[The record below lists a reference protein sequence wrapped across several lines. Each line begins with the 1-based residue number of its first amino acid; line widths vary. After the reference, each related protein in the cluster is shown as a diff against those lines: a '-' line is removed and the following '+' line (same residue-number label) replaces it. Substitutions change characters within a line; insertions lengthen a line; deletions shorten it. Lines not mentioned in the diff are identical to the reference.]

1 MQRGLIDR
9 STRLLN
15 LSLAPCVLLGLLGGR
30 WIVRRI
36 PQRAFESVLLIFSA
50 VAAIRLIAF

>member
-1 MQRGLIDR
+1 
-9 STRLLN
+9 LN